1 MKVRNWG
8 PRKFSGRGP
17 FKELGMV
24 LRLRTFPLGSAASRV
39 TSTKNPERNISIW
52 HLPIRSFAGSRLEKE
67 HAARGQAIANSKEE
81 LESLKAQAGR
91 SLEASN
97 PSLAAASSA
106 PGVSAELRSDGFV
119 SCRGVR
125 GKPCESLAQNL
136 ALKWNFWLGLPLPNL
151 HLPGF

>member
-91 SLEASN
+91 SLEASK
-97 PSLAAASSA
+97 PRIQVWRRLPRLRGFRLSCEAMGLFHAEVFEGSH
-106 PGVSAELRSDGFV
+106 VSHL
-119 SCRGVR
+119 
-125 GKPCESLAQNL
+125 
-136 ALKWNFWLGLPLPNL
+136 LKTW
-151 HLPGF
+151 H